1 MKEKDKNTIERLR
14 YILKAELPG
23 KDAQII
29 MAPSVRA
36 DKHGN
41 SQPNLSTRESAVLIL
56 LYKSLSGFRFVLIKR
71 QVYDGPHSGQ
81 VSFPGGKF
89 EENDISLSQTALR
102 ETYEEI
108 GIEPKNI
115 ELLGRLTELY
125 IPVSNIMVHPFVGY
139 INETPKFC
147 LNLLEVQYVV
157 EVDLFD
163 LMDDRNKSVKVI
175 NSHGYPITAPYYNLK
190 NEMVWGATAMIL
202 SEFEHVIKK
211 GLL

>member
-1 MKEKDKNTIERLR
+1 MKEIVRNAIERLR
-14 YILKAELPG
+14 YLLKAELPG

-41 SQPNLSTRESAVLIL
+41 SKPNLSTRESAVLIL
-56 LYKSLSGFRFVLIKR
+56 LYRALSGLRFVLIKR

-81 VSFPGGKF
+81 VSLPGGKF
-89 EENDISLSQTALR
+89 EENDISISQTALR

-108 GIEPKNI
+108 GVEPKNVD
-115 ELLGRLTELY
+115 LLGRLTELY
-125 IPVSNIMVHPFVGY
+125 IPVSNMIVHPFVGY
-139 INETPKFC
+139 INETPNFN
-147 LNLLEVQYVV
+147 LNLLEVQYIV

-163 LMDDRNKSVKVI
+163 LIDDRNKSVKVI

-190 NEMVWGATAMIL
+190 DEMVWGATAMIL
-202 SEFEHVIKK
+202 SEFEHILKK
-211 GLL
+211 VLL